1 MDNQKQA
8 DHTLIAAIAALLVL
22 LFVLDVLTPL
32 GIATWALYIVPLG
45 LTIWSS
51 IRSLLPITAS
61 AGSVLI
67 LLGYFYSPPGVSF
80 EYAVINRSLGIV
92 MLWVVVFL
100 WKEKFGRLRDRH
112 SRSERAKMAS
122 VFDWS
127 SIRIRISIVRQRL
140 DQQRRTR
147 GSNSL
152 AIRSLRTNSQGQ
164 SVKAKWPKDNAQMR
178 PLEGLAFES
187 GSVIFMPATE

>member
-8 DHTLIAAIAALLVL
+8 DHTLIAVIAALLVL

-32 GIATWALYIVPLG
+32 GIATWALYVVPLG

-67 LLGYFYSPPGVSF
+67 LLGYFYSPSGVSF

-92 MLWVVVFL
+92 MLWVVVFFL
-100 WKEKFGRLRDRH
+100 WSKRDEKEDL
-112 SRSERAKMAS
+112 
-122 VFDWS
+122 
-127 SIRIRISIVRQRL
+127 
-140 DQQRRTR
+140 
-147 GSNSL
+147 
-152 AIRSLRTNSQGQ
+152 
-164 SVKAKWPKDNAQMR
+164 
-178 PLEGLAFES
+178 
-187 GSVIFMPATE
+187 